1 LNGLGIDVIVCAK
14 NREKPMANVLRQ
26 ITNEIPVENLIVI
39 YGTSSDRT
47 RETALK
53 YTEKVYWDEDEGLSA
68 ARNIGIKKS
77 SSEIVAM
84 IDTDVILPK
93 GWYQKLMRHFDDN
106 KVAAAT
112 GTCIFGYGCT
122 PLQKWWEHFGSLGQ
136 ETWGC
141 HNVMFRRKTI
151 LSIGNFDKRIKGA
164 GEDYDIHKRILEA
177 GFKWIWD
184 KEVVVHHPMNPLEH
198 LKHNIWWAKGV
209 SSLNGEKPFSL
220 SQLFIRIIFMIR
232 GNMENVMI
240 HPILSVYLP
249 FIDVI
254 WIFTDFKTRCS
265 RQKQQRINSPGSLGD
280 LKG

>member
-1 LNGLGIDVIVCAK
+1 MKGLGIDVIVCAK
-14 NREKPMANVLRQ
+14 NREIPMANVLRQ

-68 ARNIGIKKS
+68 ARNLGIRKS

-93 GWYQKLMRHFDDN
+93 GWFQKLVRHFDDN

-112 GTCIFGYGCT
+112 GTCIFGYGCA

-136 ETWGC
+136 VTWGC

-164 GEDYDIHKRILEA
+164 GEDYDVYKRILEA
-177 GFKWIWD
+177 GFKWVWD
-184 KEVVVHHPMNPLEH
+184 KEVVVHHPMNPLEY

-209 SSLNGEKPFSL
+209 TSLNDEKPFSL
-220 SQLFIRIIFMIR
+220 SQFFFRIVFMIK
-232 GNMENVMI
+232 GNMENVTI
-240 HPILSVYLP
+240 HPILSLYLP

-254 WIFTDFKTRCS
+254 WLLTDFKTRCL
-265 RQKQQRINSPGSLGD
+265 RQKQQRINSPVLLSD